1 MMYVKTDL
9 YYKLIPFVITVFI
22 LGSCG
27 GSSKSGERLAEKIRL
42 RDSCQVLVDELNI
55 RIKEL
60 NEEIT
65 ELDTTSGSNKR
76 ERVVSTKKLTR
87 ETFWHFFEVQGV
99 VEADKNILITP
110 EIPGIVKQIK
120 VTEGQHVNPGQ
131 ILIILATDI
140 IRENINEVNTQLELA
155 NDLFKRQQRLW
166 DQKIGSE
173 VQYLEAK
180 NKKKS
185 LENKLKTL
193 RSQLDKAYI
202 KAPAS
207 GIIDEII
214 PKTGELASPSMPV
227 IRLVDLSTVYIRSDV
242 SEKYIK
248 AVRKGAKVLVQFP
261 SLDEEVE
268 ATITQVGN
276 FINPNNRTFKI
287 KINLENPGNF
297 KKPNL
302 LAVIKIKDFEKDS
315 VVSVPNAYLLADA
328 RGLAY
333 VFIIEKDGAKN
344 RAKKVFVESGLSYK
358 GQTMVRKG
366 LSGSEELITEGS
378 RSVTD
383 REIVVVKN

>member
-1 MMYVKTDL
+1 MYIKTNI
-9 YYKLIPFVITVFI
+9 YFKLIPFVIIAFI
-22 LGSCG
+22 IGFYNSC
-27 GSSKSGERLAEKIRL
+27 KHSGEELAEKIRL
-42 RDSCQVLVDELNI
+42 RDSCQAVVDELNI
-55 RIKEL
+55 RIKEF

-65 ELDTTSGSNKR
+65 ELDTASGNNKR

-120 VTEGQHVNPGQ
+120 VTEGQRVSSGQ
-131 ILIILATDI
+131 TLIVLATDVI
-140 IRENINEVNTQLELA
+140 WQNINEVKTQSELA

-173 VQYLEAK
+173 LQYLEAK
-180 NKKKS
+180 NKKES

-193 RSQLDKAYI
+193 RSQLDKATI
-202 KAPAS
+202 KAPAN
-207 GIIDEII
+207 GIIDEIN
-214 PKTGELASPSMPV
+214 PKTGELASPAMPV
-227 IRLVDLSTVYIRSDV
+227 IRLVDLSRVYIKSDV

-248 AVRKGAKVLVQFP
+248 AVKKGAEVLVQFP
-261 SLDEEVE
+261 SLDEEVD

-287 KINLENPGNF
+287 KINLENPGNLY
-297 KKPNL
+297 KPNL

-315 VVSVPNAYLLADA
+315 VVSVPNAYILADA
-328 RGLAY
+328 GGSEY
-333 VFIIEKDGAKN
+333 VFIIDKDGAKS

-358 GQTMVRKG
+358 GQTMVKKG
-366 LSGSEELITEGS
+366 LDGSEELITEGS

>member
-1 MMYVKTDL
+1 MNKIIL
-9 YYKLIPFVITVFI
+9 LVIIAFI
-22 LGSCG
+22 IGIYNSC
-27 GSSKSGERLAEKIRL
+27 KQSGEGLAEKIRL
-42 RDSCQVLVDELNI
+42 RDSCQAVVDELNI

-60 NEEIT
+60 NEEIS
-65 ELDTTSGSNKR
+65 ELDTASGNNKR
-76 ERVVSTKKLTR
+76 ARVVSTKKLTR
-87 ETFWHFFEVQGV
+87 ETFWHYFEVQGV

-110 EIPGIVKQIK
+110 ELPGIVKQIK
-120 VTEGQHVNPGQ
+120 VTEGQRVSSGQ
-131 ILIILATDI
+131 TLIILATDI
-140 IRENINEVNTQLELA
+140 IRQNINEVKTQLELA

-180 NKKKS
+180 NKKES

-214 PKTGELASPSMPV
+214 PKTGELASPAMPV
-227 IRLVDLSTVYIRSDV
+227 IRLVDLSRVYVKSDV

-261 SLDEEVE
+261 SLDEEVD

-287 KINLENPGNF
+287 KIKLENPGNF

-315 VVSVPNAYLLADA
+315 VVSVPNAYILADA
-328 RGLAY
+328 GGAAY
-333 VFIIEKDGAKN
+333 VFIIDKDGAKS

-358 GQTMVRKG
+358 GQTMVKKG
-366 LSGSEELITEGS
+366 LDGSEELITEGS

>member
-1 MMYVKTDL
+1 MYIKTDI
-9 YYKLIPFVITVFI
+9 YFKLISFVIIAFI
-22 LGSCG
+22 LYSCG
-27 GSSKSGERLAEKIRL
+27 RKSGEGLAEKIRL
-42 RDSCQVLVDELNI
+42 RDSCQTVVDELNI

-60 NEEIT
+60 NEEII
-65 ELDTTSGSNKR
+65 ELDTASGNYKR

-110 EIPGIVKQIK
+110 EISGIVKQIK
-120 VTEGQHVNPGQ
+120 VTEGQHVSSGQ
-131 ILIILATDI
+131 TLIILNTGVFLQ
-140 IRENINEVNTQLELA
+140 NINEVKTQLELA

-180 NKKKS
+180 NKKES

-214 PKTGELASPSMPV
+214 PKTGELASPAKPV
-227 IRLVDLSTVYIRSDV
+227 IRLVDLSMVYIKSDV

-261 SLDEEVE
+261 SLDEEVD

-287 KINLENPGNF
+287 KINLKNPGNLY
-297 KKPNL
+297 KPNL

-315 VVSVPNAYLLADA
+315 VVSVPNAYILADA
-328 RGLAY
+328 RGSAY
-333 VFIIEKDGAKN
+333 VFIIEKDGVKN
-344 RAKKVFVESGLSYK
+344 RAKKVFVEPGLSYK
-358 GQTMVRKG
+358 GQTMVKKG
-366 LSGSEELITEGS
+366 LSGNEELITEGS

-383 REIVVVKN
+383 REIVIVKN